1 MEREGGNG
9 ERMRKWRESFSFSF
23 LILSPFPL
31 HFLILSPFPLHFLI
45 LSPFPR
51 SLAARLQRVVTP
63 WVSVTKANPVDLSN
77 QVRVSKNMDVKLSN
91 TWSWIWTGF
100 SLIMA
105 PYMAIMG
112 GYGPVAAH
120 KVSHRVCHFGGP
132 SLFPSLDD
140 RGRFALRAQRDFF
153 KHFCFLAP
161 KITKFCL
168 PAAVSCHSVPRLSA
182 YMAPAL

>member
-1 MEREGGNG
+1 
-9 ERMRKWRESFSFSF
+9 
-23 LILSPFPL
+23 
-31 HFLILSPFPLHFLI
+31 
-45 LSPFPR
+45 
-51 SLAARLQRVVTP
+51 
-63 WVSVTKANPVDLSN
+63 
-77 QVRVSKNMDVKLSN
+77 
-91 TWSWIWTGF
+91 
-100 SLIMA
+100 MA

-140 RGRFALRAQRDFF
+140 RGRFALRAQRDCF

-168 PAAVSCHSVPRLSA
+168 PAAVSCHSVPRRASGRRSRRWSSNALPRPPPPLASSGA
-182 YMAPAL
+182 RLLGRGQDAQRPAEVRQGLDARALALCCDLRSTQSERAALWLVLG